1 KFGILQK
8 HDCLCVDDF
17 AAADHFESFAESWL
31 KDLDVLAF
39 VAAAASFV
47 CLAARGIFCGK
58 KSNLLG
64 EASRAHIGLEQ
75 AARILHRK
83 SGLFLHLLNDPAFGI
98 CAFEPPGTNFHQ
110 AFMTIPQIGGNAE
123 LTDEDDPCAP
133 WIIEQDRCDIP
144 GIIDLARYRLD
155 AAIKP

>member
-1 KFGILQK
+1 RLNSRHGRWRRCAGCHCHRVPRRRHEEMLAVLSSILRPSRPRLLRSDFGLTLWRRCRLPYWRVAATHEAGKFGILQK

-58 KSNLLG
+58 KVIFS
-64 EASRAHIGLEQ
+64 EKHPGL
-75 AARILHRK
+75 I
-83 SGLFLHLLNDPAFGI
+83 
-98 CAFEPPGTNFHQ
+98 
-110 AFMTIPQIGGNAE
+110 
-123 LTDEDDPCAP
+123 
-133 WIIEQDRCDIP
+133 
-144 GIIDLARYRLD
+144 
-155 AAIKP
+155 